1 MVKKFFGYL
10 WAGVDGF
17 RKVIHLVLMIFV
29 FVMIL
34 AALGSGKSP
43 AKITSG
49 TVLLLNPSGVL
60 VHELK
65 AGELDLELQRISGD
79 PPPETL
85 VRDVVRALEHA
96 AEDDRIAAVL
106 VDTKKLAGGGFTKL
120 QDIAAAMREFRE
132 SGKPMISYARSY
144 SQSDYLLAAQADEVF
159 VHDLGGVD
167 IRGFGRWRYFYGE
180 ALKKLGID
188 AHVFR
193 VGEYKSF
200 VEPYFRNSMS
210 EEDRRSAEQWL
221 GVLWDL
227 YKREV
232 SEARGLAG
240 DALDHYAAGLTEALE
255 EADGDL
261 AKVNVEA
268 GLVDA
273 IHNEDTFSAYMEERF
288 GDPDDPDDGDYNKV
302 SFADYLETAD
312 RENPAYKDDDNNVAV
327 VAVVGSITDG
337 SASPGTAGGDSIA
350 KLVRH
355 AAEEESIQALVLQV
369 DSPGGSAFASE
380 VVSAAVSTVSEAGKP
395 VVVSMSSVAASGGY
409 YVSAKADEIWAYPG
423 TITGSIGVGTVAF
436 TAPRLF
442 ERIGFSQD
450 GLGTTP
456 LSELA
461 LEGRD
466 LQDDARRQI
475 TAQID
480 RVYDRFVGH
489 VSLGRAMTFEEVDA
503 IGRGRVWAGTDAAA
517 QNLVDNLGT
526 LEDAIASAA
535 ALAGLEEGKYGT
547 KRVKRKR
554 PFFTGFND
562 FLQIRLARLKY
573 RLGFRTEQDRFMD
586 AVQQARRTINAE
598 MERLALFN
606 DPRGYYYLCGD
617 CSVQ

>member
-1 MVKKFFGYL
+1 MVKKFFRYL
-10 WAGVDGF
+10 WTGVDGF

-29 FVMIL
+29 FVLML
-34 AALGSGKSP
+34 AALGSGSSP
-43 AKITSG
+43 AKITPG

-60 VHELK
+60 VHELQ
-65 AGELDLELQRISGD
+65 AGELDLELQRMSGD

-106 VDTKKLAGGGFTKL
+106 VDTGNLAGGGFTKL
-120 QDIAAAMREFRE
+120 QDIAAAMREFKA
-132 SGKPMISYARSY
+132 SGKPMISYARIY
-144 SQSDYLLAAQADEVF
+144 SQSDYLLAAQADKVC
-159 VHDLGGVD
+159 VHDLGGVE

-180 ALKKLGID
+180 AFKKLGID

-227 YKREV
+227 YKQEI
-232 SEARGLAG
+232 SEARGLAP
-240 DALDHYAAGLTEALE
+240 DALDQYAAGLTQALE
-255 EADGDL
+255 AAEGDF

-268 GLVDA
+268 GLVDE
-273 IHNEDTFSAYMEERF
+273 IHNEETFFAYMEERF
-288 GDPDDPDDGDYNKV
+288 GDPDDGDYNEV

-312 RENPAYKDDDNNVAV
+312 RENPPYKDDDNNVAV
-327 VAVVGSITDG
+327 VAVVGSIIDG
-337 SASPGTAGGDSIA
+337 SAGPGTAGGDSIA
-350 KLVRH
+350 KLVRN
-355 AAEEESIQALVLQV
+355 AAEEESIQALVLQI

-380 VVSAAVSTVSEAGKP
+380 IVSAAVSTVSEAGKP

-409 YVSAKADEIWAYPG
+409 YVSAEADEIWAYPG
-423 TITGSIGVGTVAF
+423 TITGSIGVGAVAF
-436 TAPRLF
+436 TAPRLL
-442 ERIGFSQD
+442 ERIGFAQD

-456 LSELA
+456 LSDLA

-489 VSLGRAMTFEEVDA
+489 VSLGRAMTYEEVDA
-503 IGRGRVWAGTDAAA
+503 IGRGRVWAGTDAAS

-547 KRVKRKR
+547 KRIKRKR
-554 PFFTGFND
+554 PFYTGFSD
-562 FLQIRLARLKY
+562 FVQIRWARLKY
-573 RLGFRTEQDRFMD
+573 RLGFRSEPDRFMD
-586 AVQQARRTINAE
+586 AVQQARRTISTE
-598 MERLALFN
+598 LERLALFN

>member
-1 MVKKFFGYL
+1 MVKKFFVFL

-34 AALGSGKSP
+34 AALGSGQSP
-43 AKITSG
+43 VKITPGS
-49 TVLLLNPSGVL
+49 VLLLNPSGVL

-65 AGELDLELQRISGD
+65 AGELDLELQRMSGE

-106 VDTKKLAGGGFTKL
+106 VDTENLAGGGFTKL
-120 QDIAAAMREFRE
+120 QDIAAAMRKFRE
-132 SGKPMISYARSY
+132 SGKAMISYARFY

-167 IRGFGRWRYFYGE
+167 IRGFGRWGYYYGD
-180 ALKKLGID
+180 AFKKLGVDVHI
-188 AHVFR
+188 FR

-200 VEPYFRNSMS
+200 LEPYFRNNMS
-210 EEDRRSAEQWL
+210 DEDRRSAEQWL
-221 GVLWDL
+221 GVLWGE
-227 YKREV
+227 YQREV
-232 SEARGLAG
+232 IEARGLAP
-240 DALDHYAAGLTEALE
+240 DALDQYAAGLTQTLE
-255 EADGDL
+255 EAGGDL
-261 AKVNVEA
+261 ANLQVEA

-273 IHNEDTFSAYMEERF
+273 IYNEETFSEYMEERF
-288 GDPDDPDDGDYNKV
+288 GDPEDGDYNKV
-302 SFADYLETAD
+302 PFASYLETAD
-312 RENPAYKDDDNNVAV
+312 RENPPYKDDDNNVAV

-337 SASPGTAGGDSIA
+337 SAGPGTAAGDSIA

-355 AAEEESIQALVLQV
+355 AAEDESMQALVLQV

-409 YVSAKADEIWAYPG
+409 YVAAEADEIWAYPG
-423 TITGSIGVGTVAF
+423 TITGSIGVGSLAL
-436 TAPRLF
+436 TAPLLL

-456 LSELA
+456 LSGLM

-475 TAQID
+475 TAQVD

-503 IGRGRVWAGTDAAA
+503 IGRGRVWAGTDAASL
-517 QNLVDNLGT
+517 NLVDSLGT

-547 KRVKRKR
+547 KRIKRKR
-554 PFFTGFND
+554 PFFTGLND
-562 FLQIRLARLKY
+562 FLQVRWARLKY
-573 RLGFRTEQDRFMD
+573 RLGLRAEPDRFMD
-586 AVQQARRTINAE
+586 TVQQARRVINTE
-598 MERLALFN
+598 LERLALFN
-606 DPRGYYYLCGD
+606 DPRGYYYLCAE